1 MRAGDVALPGQGSVR
16 SAGDRVRR
24 AGRDRGL
31 TLEAA
36 AGRVGKSKGW
46 LSMTETGHLQLDR
59 LSGIIAL
66 AGVLGVPVPVPVLI
80 GVPCPGCPRSAGGG
94 GGGR

>member
-1 MRAGDVALPGQGSVR
+1 VRAGDVALPGQGSVR

-24 AGRDRGL
+24 PGRDRGL
-31 TLEAA
+31 TLEVA

-46 LSMTETGHLQLDR
+46 LSMTEHGHLQLDR

-66 AGVLGVPVPVPVLI
+66 AGVLGVPVPVLI